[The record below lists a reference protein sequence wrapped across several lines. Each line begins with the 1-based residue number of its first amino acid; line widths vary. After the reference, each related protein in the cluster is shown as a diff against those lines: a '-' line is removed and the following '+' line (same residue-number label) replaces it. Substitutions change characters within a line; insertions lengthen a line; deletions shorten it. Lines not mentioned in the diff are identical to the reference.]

1 MTRQKGD
8 KKIQQYTSL
17 LTVLFAISLMT
28 LLGQIIFA
36 TLLFD
41 WFVEGS
47 EYSILINLLI
57 IVLIVSSRFYI
68 SKGYNKLIFHD
79 NELILVCSIPFVSRT
94 IFYKDILNV
103 VIDDISTKRIIETKE
118 EFFLVDN
125 ADSEKLKSVADQ
137 KNLKIRKI
145 NVA

>member
-1 MTRQKGD
+1 MELQIRMTRQKGD
-8 KKIQQYTSL
+8 KKIQQYTSV

-41 WFVEGS
+41 RFVEGS

-57 IVLIVSSRFYI
+57 IVLIVSSWFYI

-79 NELILVCSIPFVSRT
+79 NELILVSSIPFVSRT
-94 IFYKDILNV
+94 IMQH
-103 VIDDISTKRIIETKE
+103 
-118 EFFLVDN
+118 LV
-125 ADSEKLKSVADQ
+125 
-137 KNLKIRKI
+137 
-145 NVA
+145 